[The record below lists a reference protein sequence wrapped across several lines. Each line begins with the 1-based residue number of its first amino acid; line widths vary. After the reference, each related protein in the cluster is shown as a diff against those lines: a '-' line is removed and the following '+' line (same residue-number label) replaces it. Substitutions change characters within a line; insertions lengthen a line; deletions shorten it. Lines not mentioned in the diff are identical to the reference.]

1 MRQSSLEEVCD
12 AIGYRATR
20 VIAAWFA
27 GRRFYVPLNSRQD
40 HPLVQLL
47 GLESFLELVEA
58 YGGDW
63 IEVPT
68 SLEDQTFRRNR
79 EIAEQLAFGMTP
91 GEIAERHGLT
101 RRRVEQIRREL
112 VADRW
117 LEYAQRRSPNADR
130 VLPSLDPAAAA
141 DAADSRPARQGRPPR
156 VVRLPEFF
164 RTGGAPAEPG
174 GH

>member
-1 MRQSSLEEVCD
+1 MNPSSLEDVCD
-12 AIGYRATR
+12 AVGYRATR
-20 VIAAWFA
+20 VIATWFA
-27 GRRFYVPLNSRQD
+27 GRRFYVPLKAHSN

-47 GLESFLELVEA
+47 GAESFAELVEA

-68 SLEDQTFRRNR
+68 PLEDQIFRRNR
-79 EIAEQLAFGMTP
+79 EIAEQLAFGLTC

-101 RRRVEQIRREL
+101 RRRVEQIRRDL
-112 VADRW
+112 VACRW

-130 VLPSLDPAAAA
+130 VLPSLDPV
-141 DAADSRPARQGRPPR
+141 DAADSTDARPARQGRPPR

-164 RTGGAPAEPG
+164 RTGGAPA
-174 GH
+174 